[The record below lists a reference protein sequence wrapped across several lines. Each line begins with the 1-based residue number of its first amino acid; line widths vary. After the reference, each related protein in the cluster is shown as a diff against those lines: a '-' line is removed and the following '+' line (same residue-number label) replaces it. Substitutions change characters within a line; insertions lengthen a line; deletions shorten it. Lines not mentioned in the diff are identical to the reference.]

1 MYDQFSSSTK
11 LLNEINYEIN
21 TTFIPKQVCLIRAVV
36 SCCIGKHKRRE
47 GNNTRGSGLES
58 GVWLAEMVDQFKT
71 ISASEAVFPGSVL
84 LILSKD
90 GPMIRDEGPRTSPHS
105 L

>member
-21 TTFIPKQVCLIRAVV
+21 TTFIPKQAGFIRAVV

-58 GVWLAEMVDQFKT
+58 GVWRKET
-71 ISASEAVFPGSVL
+71 ICSAVIPGSVL
-84 LILSKD
+84 
-90 GPMIRDEGPRTSPHS
+90 
-105 L
+105 